1 MKYLSKVV
9 LISLLGLMFLG
20 CQEQP
25 VASYV
30 NSPIARAINIDKS
43 LADQIVVVNLIS
55 RKRVDSLLEVQLI
68 LKNRLAHTSLDA
80 LYQIKWFDK
89 DGFVIKSITDTF
101 MPIHLPPL
109 EDKVLSLISS
119 SSKAS
124 KYKIVIVDYE
134 KNKKRIP
141 SENIENDN

>member
-1 MKYLSKVV
+1 MKYLSKIV

-20 CQEQP
+20 CQKQP

-30 NSPIARAINIDKS
+30 NTHITVDKS
-43 LADQIVVVNLIS
+43 LSNQIIVVSSIS
-55 RKRVDSLLEVQLI
+55 RKRVDSLLEVQFT
-68 LKNRLAHTSLDA
+68 LKNRLSHTSFDA
-80 LYQIKWFDK
+80 LYQIQWFDK

-109 EDKVLSLISS
+109 EEKVLSIISS
-119 SSKAS
+119 SPKAS
-124 KYKIVIVDYE
+124 TYKIVIVDYE

-141 SENIENDN
+141 SENNENDN